1 MCFFIISY
9 PIICVPDRKEG
20 SNFPHRSYFPKPIKK
35 KPVLTTIPVYTRGIY
50 ENLLRCIVID
60 GLQCIRCIFC
70 KDGLF
75 HYFYYFRCIIQIITG
90 SMIKQA

>member
-9 PIICVPDRKEG
+9 PIICFPDRKEG

-35 KPVLTTIPVYTRGIY
+35 KTVLTTIPVYTRGIY

>member
-1 MCFFIISY
+1 MCFLSFHTPSF
-9 PIICVPDRKEG
+9 VSRTEKKEVT
-20 SNFPHRSYFPKPIKK
+20 SLTEATSQNQSK

-75 HYFYYFRCIIQIITG
+75 HHFYYFRCIIQIITG

>member
-9 PIICVPDRKEG
+9 PIICFPDRKEG

-60 GLQCIRCIFC
+60 GLTKISDSDLKSF
-70 KDGLF
+70 KMHLL
-75 HYFYYFRCIIQIITG
+75 
-90 SMIKQA
+90 

>member
-1 MCFFIISY
+1 MCFLSFHTPSF
-9 PIICVPDRKEG
+9 VSRTEKKEVT
-20 SNFPHRSYFPKPIKK
+20 SLTEATSQNQSKK

>member
-9 PIICVPDRKEG
+9 PIICFPDRKEEVT
-20 SNFPHRSYFPKPIKK
+20 SLTEATSQNQSK

-75 HYFYYFRCIIQIITG
+75 HHFYYFRCIIQIITG